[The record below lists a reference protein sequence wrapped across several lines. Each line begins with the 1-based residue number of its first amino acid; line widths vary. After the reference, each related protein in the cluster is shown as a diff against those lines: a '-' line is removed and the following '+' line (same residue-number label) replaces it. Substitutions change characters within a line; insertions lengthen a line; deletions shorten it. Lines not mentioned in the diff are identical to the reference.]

1 MNNVSKAHSKQALWT
16 LDFITIL
23 TVNALGFLGFN
34 MATAGA
40 PAYLSFLGAEN
51 TVTGLVTTLAAV
63 AALSIRPFI
72 GYLLSRTTAKNISC
86 IGFMLMALPT
96 LALSSFKS
104 FISILVI
111 RLLQGFGWGLASTG
125 CSSIIAQTTPDSRLS
140 EGIGFSGAVSSVTT
154 AIAPVFAILLLEK
167 ASGTTMMICMGV
179 ILLIS
184 GLLVFRLRSA
194 KYSGISKTER
204 KQGIGFFET
213 GALFPA
219 ILILCITICYSPIIT
234 FIVPAAKENGLSN
247 VTIFYIFYAIATVT
261 VRPLTGFFVDRHG
274 STIPAFLSL
283 STAILSVLLMSVA
296 HTPSILCI
304 AGISSGMSTGIGMN
318 ALQIMALKRVS
329 DRKKGLAMST
339 FLFGFDMGMALG
351 AIAAG
356 IISKWFGYNIM
367 FVSFALFPLIGI
379 IALSLLIL
387 KNKYMKNRKR
397 AL

>member
-1 MNNVSKAHSKQALWT
+1 M
-16 LDFITIL
+16 
-23 TVNALGFLGFN
+23 
-34 MATAGA
+34 
-40 PAYLSFLGAEN
+40 
-51 TVTGLVTTLAAV
+51 
-63 AALSIRPFI
+63 
-72 GYLLSRTTAKNISC
+72 
-86 IGFMLMALPT
+86 
-96 LALSSFKS
+96 
-104 FISILVI
+104 
-111 RLLQGFGWGLASTG
+111 
-125 CSSIIAQTTPDSRLS
+125 
-140 EGIGFSGAVSSVTT
+140 
-154 AIAPVFAILLLEK
+154 
-167 ASGTTMMICMGV
+167 
-179 ILLIS
+179 
-184 GLLVFRLRSA
+184 
-194 KYSGISKTER
+194 
-204 KQGIGFFET
+204 
-213 GALFPA
+213 
-219 ILILCITICYSPIIT
+219 
-234 FIVPAAKENGLSN
+234 PAAKENGLSN